1 MYRKIHPLPR
11 ITAWYAD
18 RGITYSY
25 SRINMMAEEWTP
37 VLLKLKNKLEADLN
51 TKFNS
56 VLINYYRDG
65 RDHMS
70 WHADDEMN

>member
-1 MYRKIHPLPR
+1 MELTKHKKCL
-11 ITAWYAD
+11 
-18 RGITYSY
+18 S
-25 SRINMMAEEWTP
+25 
-37 VLLKLKNKLEADLN
+37 LLKLKNKLEADLN